1 MDPTFLY
8 ACSLLGAGGVY
19 FLIRPSEGSARLP
32 VRTLGAVLGVAA
44 LIGLLVRVP
53 AFLAESGDGAAPDR
67 PAVQLFA
74 LVFAFIAI
82 ASAVRVICTS
92 RPVYTALYFVL
103 VVLASA
109 GLFLL
114 FEAEFMAFAMIIVYA
129 GAILVTYMFV
139 LMLAQQATVPD
150 DEQGQ
155 ADYDRTPREPVAG
168 ALVGFLLLAML
179 SRVLVEG
186 QAEMTPRVA
195 VATARAEAW
204 HQLSDMPVLLRRHTR
219 AAFGEEEFPPADAD
233 IALRVDDDGI
243 DAHAVVTLA
252 DGTVRTARLDH
263 GARPDNV
270 QSVGLALVMKFPASL
285 EIAGVI
291 LLMAMFGAVIL
302 ARRQIEIS
310 EDEKR
315 QSAGL
320 MRVGIHDDLTGGT
333 PENGG
338 NAP

>member
-8 ACSLLGAGGVY
+8 ACSLLGAAGLY
-19 FLIRPSEGSARLP
+19 FLVKPAEGSRRIP
-32 VRTLGAVLGVAA
+32 IRGLGAVLGVAA
-44 LIGLLVRVP
+44 LAGLLVRIP
-53 AFLAESGDGAAPDR
+53 SLMEAAGDGSAPHR
-67 PAVQLFA
+67 PAVQLFT

-129 GAILVTYMFV
+129 GAILITYMFV
-139 LMLAQQATVPD
+139 LMLAQQASEPG
-150 DEQGQ
+150 DESEQ
-155 ADYDRTPREPVAG
+155 ADYDRIPREPAAG
-168 ALVGFLLLAML
+168 AIVGFLLLAML
-179 SRVLVEG
+179 TRVMVEG
-186 QAEMTPRVA
+186 QAELSPRTTVQ
-195 VATARAEAW
+195 TARAESW
-204 HQLSDMPVLLRRHTR
+204 EILEKMPVLLRRH
-219 AAFGEEEFPPADAD
+219 AVQAFGEDGFPAKDAD
-233 IALRVDDDGI
+233 IALEIDPDGTTARVIATD
-243 DAHAVVTLA
+243 A
-252 DGTVRTARLDH
+252 DGAPRTAELPQS
-263 GARPDNV
+263 ARPDNV
-270 QSVGLALVMKFPASL
+270 QSVGLALVTKFPASL

-315 QSAGL
+315 QSAG
-320 MRVGIHDDLTGGT
+320 MSRVGLHDDQSGRTEG
-333 PENGG
+333 E
-338 NAP
+338 ASS